1 MARLGPLLGAIV
13 KIRWRTLLGRGSA
26 EITGEVLLL
35 LAAGLVAERFLKYL
49 PELPV
54 VWVWM
59 GLAMFWLGMS
69 WGREGVPGQFPLTWQ
84 DRMVVR
90 VAELVVNPLSWVLVF
105 VTGRVSGWGLGLIL
119 LAGVE
124 WPTWRRG
131 KRVSAGPSRWPA
143 LLRKDLRAAV
153 RLFDTALAA
162 VIVLMFVAY
171 AVREVNMA
179 VEAAWIVPVVVAL
192 SNSTIALN
200 AFGTDTGTGF
210 DRYSLLPLTGREIL
224 WSKTVSLAVL
234 VGAQLGLVT
243 VATVWRLG
251 WETGLM
257 VGVEGLSLLLVLA
270 AWGAWVSV
278 WVPFP
283 LKPYR
288 FADGGSVWA
297 GLVAFALCLGPGM
310 AAARGDWRV
319 RLLVMA
325 MAGTVCWA
333 MLGVAGQRLEAGRER
348 MRERLP

>member
-1 MARLGPLLGAIV
+1 M

-35 LAAGLVAERFLKYL
+35 LAAALVAERFLKYL
-49 PELPV
+49 PEFPV
-54 VWVWM
+54 GWVWA
-59 GLAMFWLGMS
+59 GLALCWLGMS
-69 WGREGVPGQFPLTWQ
+69 WGREGVPGQFPLTRA
-84 DRMVVR
+84 DRSVVR
-90 VAELVVNPLSWVLVF
+90 AVELAVNPLSWILVF
-105 VTGRVSGWGLGLIL
+105 VTWRVSGWGLGLIL
-119 LAGVE
+119 LASVE

-131 KRVSAGPSRWPA
+131 KRVSAGPSWWPA

-153 RLFDTALAA
+153 RLFDTALAG

-171 AVREVNMA
+171 AVRESNMA

-200 AFGTDTGTGF
+200 AFGTDNGTGF
-210 DRYSLLPLTGREIL
+210 DRYLLLPLTGREIL

-234 VGAQLGLVT
+234 VGGQLGLVA
-243 VATVWRLG
+243 VATAWRLG
-251 WETGLM
+251 WAAGLV

-270 AWGAWVSV
+270 GWGAWVSV

-283 LKPYR
+283 LKAYR

-310 AAARGDWRV
+310 AAARGDWWV
-319 RLLVMA
+319 RWLVIA
-325 MAGTVCWA
+325 MAGAVCWA
-333 MLGVAGQRLEAGRER
+333 MLGLAGRRLEVGRER
-348 MRERLP
+348 IRERLP